1 MTHQATIRGIGMSV
15 GTGGVGAPA
24 VLLEARGKLVPIF
37 VDPGQAQ
44 SIEQGRQGIP
54 AERPLTHDL
63 FADVVDGLDGTL
75 ERVRID
81 ALEDETFYAKLDL
94 AVDRG
99 SGEERLVRDARP
111 SDGIA
116 LAVRVECP
124 IIVADDV
131 LDEAGRDPAEL
142 AQRPAETGSG
152 GPLGAGM
159 HTGPGTPSTDVEAGE
174 APESMDLDEGIE
186 IDIDESDDPDADGDD
201 DSAAETKD
209 DVNDSDQRGDHDTD
223 PAG

>member
-15 GTGGVGAPA
+15 GTGGMGAPA
-24 VLLEARGKLVPIF
+24 VLLEARDEVVPIF

-44 SIEQGRQGIP
+44 SIERGRQGIP

-63 FADVVDGLDGTL
+63 FADTLQDLDATL

-94 AVDRG
+94 VVQKGAG
-99 SGEERLVRDARP
+99 AERLVRDARP

-116 LAVRVECP
+116 LAVRLECP
-124 IIVADDV
+124 ITITGDV
-131 LDEAGRDPAEL
+131 LDEAGRDPQQIPTDPTEM
-142 AQRPAETGSG
+142 GSG

-159 HTGPGTPSTDVEAGE
+159 HTGKRTLGADVSRGE
-174 APESMDLDEGIE
+174 TSESMDLDEGVE
-186 IDIDESDDPDADGDD
+186 IDIDETDDPVTDTDEDPAEEKTDD
-201 DSAAETKD
+201 TDEGDSA
-209 DVNDSDQRGDHDTD
+209 
-223 PAG
+223 